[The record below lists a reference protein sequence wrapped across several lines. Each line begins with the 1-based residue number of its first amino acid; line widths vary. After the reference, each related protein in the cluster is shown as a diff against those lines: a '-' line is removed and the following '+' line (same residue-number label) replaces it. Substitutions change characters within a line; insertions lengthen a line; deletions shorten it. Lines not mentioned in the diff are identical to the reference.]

1 MKKILSIDL
10 DDSLRRNDPTRNG
23 DRFDEKRQ
31 KLSPQKGKEEVDE
44 EFDVD
49 NITVSAAVWMIESQG
64 HVCVSMDG
72 RLNTTL

>member
-10 DDSLRRNDPTRNG
+10 DDSSKRNDPTRNG

-49 NITVSAAVWMIESQG
+49 NITVSAAVLMIESQG
-64 HVCVSMDG
+64 HICVSMDG
-72 RLNTTL
+72 R

>member
-10 DDSLRRNDPTRNG
+10 DDSSKRNDPTRNG

-49 NITVSAAVWMIESQG
+49 NITVSAAV
-64 HVCVSMDG
+64 
-72 RLNTTL
+72 

>member
-10 DDSLRRNDPTRNG
+10 DDSSKRNDPTRNG

-49 NITVSAAVWMIESQG
+49 NITVSAAVFN
-64 HVCVSMDG
+64 D
-72 RLNTTL
+72 

>member
-10 DDSLRRNDPTRNG
+10 DDSSKRNDPTRNG
-23 DRFDEKRQ
+23 DQFDEKRQ

-49 NITVSAAVWMIESQG
+49 NITVSAAV
-64 HVCVSMDG
+64 
-72 RLNTTL
+72 